1 MADKL
6 GGSSQMR
13 RVVDPPFGW
22 MYGFPKAIPN
32 DVDDTK
38 KWLVENG
45 YPQKIIDDYGDN
57 FYCRYWMER
66 EDDK

>member
-1 MADKL
+1 
-6 GGSSQMR
+6 
-13 RVVDPPFGW
+13 